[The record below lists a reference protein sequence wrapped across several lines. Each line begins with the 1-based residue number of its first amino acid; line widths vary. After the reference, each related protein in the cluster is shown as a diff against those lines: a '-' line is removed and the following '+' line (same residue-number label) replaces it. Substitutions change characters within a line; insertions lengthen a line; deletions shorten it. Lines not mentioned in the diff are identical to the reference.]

1 MTSSQQ
7 NAAMSLSG
15 VSLVFFFFL
24 AIEINDR
31 AGRVEKTENFDP
43 KST

>member
-15 VSLVFFFFL
+15 VSLVFL

-31 AGRVEKTENFDP
+31 AAGRVEKLRISTP